1 MSLIVET
8 GTAAHDA
15 EAYAS
20 VVYCD
25 TYHSNM
31 GNTLW
36 ASLTTV
42 EKEQALRRAATFMCQ
57 SYRTR
62 WKGYRVKETQAL
74 DWPRY
79 DVQIP
84 DLGVFN
90 IVYPDTVPDLVMK
103 ANAILANHAISEDL
117 NPALTQRVVKKAVG
131 PLSVA
136 YDSNSP
142 QGKQYVAV
150 TDMLRPFFESAS
162 GVNSKL
168 RRM

>member
-1 MSLIVET
+1 MSIIVET
-8 GTAAHDA
+8 GTAGSDS
-15 EAYAS
+15 EAYCS
-20 VVYCD
+20 TTFCD
-25 TYHSNM
+25 TYHANV

-36 ASLTTV
+36 ATLQLA

-57 SYRTR
+57 SYRNR
-62 WKGYRVKETQAL
+62 WKGYRVKSTQAL

-90 IVYPDTVPDLVMK
+90 VIYPDTVPDLIMR
-103 ANAILANHAISEDL
+103 ANAELALAAAAGDL
-117 NPALTQRVVKKAVG
+117 NPPTSQRVSKKTVG
-131 PLSVA
+131 PISIV

-142 QGKQYVAV
+142 QNKQFVAV